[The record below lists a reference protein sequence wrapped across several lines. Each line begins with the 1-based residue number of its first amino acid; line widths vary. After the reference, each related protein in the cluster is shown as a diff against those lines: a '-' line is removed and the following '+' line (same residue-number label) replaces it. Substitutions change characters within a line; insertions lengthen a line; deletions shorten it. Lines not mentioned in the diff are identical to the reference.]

1 MFGVIRAYSN
11 RPPCSILRYLRSTT
25 AGDRATDVVLII
37 KFVPQDT
44 AKLIELQ
51 GGTEK
56 FISRLDYIFEQVS
69 NLRSGSRWEND
80 D

>member
-1 MFGVIRAYSN
+1 MSAEHILIDL
-11 RPPCSILRYLRSTT
+11 CSILRYIRSTT
-25 AGDRATDVVLII
+25 ADSRATDVVLLL

-51 GGTEK
+51 GGTDK

-69 NLRSGSRWEND
+69 NLRSGSRWGND
-80 D
+80 H